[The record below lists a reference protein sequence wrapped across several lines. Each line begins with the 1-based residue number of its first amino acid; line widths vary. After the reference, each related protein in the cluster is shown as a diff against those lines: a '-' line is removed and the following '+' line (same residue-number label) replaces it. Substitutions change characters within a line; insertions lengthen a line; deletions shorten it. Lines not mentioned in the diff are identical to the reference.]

1 MKMEKLR
8 GCCSFIRRRLV
19 GSDFLKMT
27 RLHNAE
33 SVAIYIIPID
43 MLVTLFQCCKHGVS
57 NMVFYHM
64 LAWSSVLVVVFS
76 STNSRAS
83 HFFLRLY
90 NAQARSRTKIKF
102 SFHVVS
108 IDSHKASPCRSTIR
122 KRSCSI
128 TSHVLTTYVLGRNDG
143 KTFLTSLF

>member
-8 GCCSFIRRRLV
+8 GCCFLTRRLV
-19 GSDFLKMT
+19 KSDFLKMT
-27 RLHNAE
+27 LLHNAE
-33 SVAIYIIPID
+33 SVAIHIIPID
-43 MLVTLFQCCKHGVS
+43 MLVILFQGCKHGVS
-57 NMVFYHM
+57 NMAFYHM

-90 NAQARSRTKIKF
+90 NAQARSRRKIKF

-108 IDSHKASPCRSTIR
+108 IDSHKASRCRSTIR

-128 TSHVLTTYVLGRNDG
+128 AYHVLITHVLGRNDG
-143 KTFLTSLF
+143 KTFLTSLC